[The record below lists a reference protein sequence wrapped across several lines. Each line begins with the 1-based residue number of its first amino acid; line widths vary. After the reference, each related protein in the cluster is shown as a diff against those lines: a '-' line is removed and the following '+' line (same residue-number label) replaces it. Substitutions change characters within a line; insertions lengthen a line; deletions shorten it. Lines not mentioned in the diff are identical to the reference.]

1 VGLKYQINQS
11 NQSISS
17 MFSEFAANGSLY
29 DYLKKDKN
37 MLDFAHIV
45 RWAREIAQGMI
56 IL

>member
-1 VGLKYQINQS
+1 MGVKYQF

-37 MLDFAHIV
+37 MLDFDHIV